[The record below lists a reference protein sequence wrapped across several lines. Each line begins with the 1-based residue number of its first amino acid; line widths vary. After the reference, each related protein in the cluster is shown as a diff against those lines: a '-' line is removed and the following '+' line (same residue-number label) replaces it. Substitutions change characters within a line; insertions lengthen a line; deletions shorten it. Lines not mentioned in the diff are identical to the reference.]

1 MLLSKATYDL
11 SDNSG
16 YKFFVSM
23 CVPWELNPQPFALL
37 TQCSTTE
44 RQEHFYGI
52 KAPCR
57 WRADLRYSVGYLHR
71 ELQRSC
77 RGATNIDSTFWF
89 GDATSN
95 PSLVRGGLNSA
106 ESTRELSAESDQ
118 GITTG
123 FTRVEPLV
131 ELSI

>member
-1 MLLSKATYDL
+1 MGKKRLVDGALTSAIVLATFTG
-11 SDNSG
+11 SCKG
-16 YKFFVSM
+16 
-23 CVPWELNPQPFALL
+23 
-37 TQCSTTE
+37 
-44 RQEHFYGI
+44 
-52 KAPCR
+52 
-57 WRADLRYSVGYLHR
+57 
-71 ELQRSC
+71 SC